1 MKSKLQYLGCIPLP
15 SEEKF
20 INNIKRAI
28 SDKHEAFLNLYNAQI
43 IANESSVLKEQYEKE
58 LVNFEEILKLN
69 IADVE
74 SVQEI
79 MTGHQERKHLQFN
92 EIKYRRQCTLKETQ
106 LQHVFDRVKIQD
118 EQIIKLEEELFALHK
133 NFAFDYD
140 PELPPTSVQQPEK
153 AVKPEPTMIK
163 ISKNKDTQ
171 TELMQEEDIK
181 EDDSFSNIR
190 AELIS
195 VSNEVAAKEQIIQQ
209 LKSKITENEMNL
221 SLFRKQLGDKQSQ
234 ITFYERHI
242 LELQSKK
249 EITTDS
255 SENVDVNKNEEIL
268 TLKCSLKTVQ
278 ENLKQKEEDILKY
291 QSLLKEDRDK
301 HSMAAS
307 LMREELKVLQKCLTE
322 EKQKVSE

>member
-1 MKSKLQYLGCIPLP
+1 MTMLFLTFISNLKFILYLWGDYIRYKLQ
-15 SEEKF
+15 
-20 INNIKRAI
+20 
-28 SDKHEAFLNLYNAQI
+28 
-43 IANESSVLKEQYEKE
+43 
-58 LVNFEEILKLN
+58 
-69 IADVE
+69 
-74 SVQEI
+74 
-79 MTGHQERKHLQFN
+79 

-171 TELMQEEDIK
+171 TELTQEEDIK

-268 TLKCSLKTVQ
+268 TLKVMSGL
-278 ENLKQKEEDILKY
+278 
-291 QSLLKEDRDK
+291 R
-301 HSMAAS
+301 
-307 LMREELKVLQKCLTE
+307 
-322 EKQKVSE
+322 